1 MHQSPTT
8 LNSGIHKS
16 KISRMVT
23 MSAKRRRSDPSENS
37 SRLELSRDCY
47 EDVIGASDGSY
58 GLNATVRSSWLSHTA
73 WIRSSFLPEAGP
85 ADNGIL
91 QAEIR
96 SLQAT
101 LCQVKRRLGPTAE
114 RCTEAI
120 NSGYNKFTT
129 TGYSEFVEAR
139 RACNPYEV
147 LGEGQSGGLNNLFM
161 NRSAIKLANVDALLD
176 FYLTRYSGEGP
187 FVFADLCGAP
197 GGFSEY
203 ILRRCHAIQ
212 IPACRG
218 YGMSLTGVNE
228 YGQGTPWKLQDAVY
242 FENETCCQY
251 RVVQGVDGTGDIFS
265 WENVQA
271 LRSQLVNDSP
281 QSEQQPE
288 ETLVHLVLA
297 DGGFDAQR
305 DSEHQEELS
314 QKLVVCEVAAGLAL
328 LRPGGTLVVKMFGF
342 QTAVVRAVMKDLLSF
357 FDCMIALKPISSRPA
372 SAERYVV
379 CTGFKGLPQ
388 GWDGLRWRNR
398 ILLGESISG
407 GGSMKLDQD
416 EEKVTNYLHHYLDQF
431 DCDLLNLNLKACFS
445 ILSYLESKMMVTRHT
460 DADSVYLPERPFV
473 NVESY
478 KNAWK
483 LA

>member
-1 MHQSPTT
+1 
-8 LNSGIHKS
+8 
-16 KISRMVT
+16 MVT
-23 MSAKRRRSDPSENS
+23 MSAKRRRSEPSENR
-37 SRLELSRDCY
+37 RLELSRDCY
-47 EDVIGASDGSY
+47 EDVIGESEETY
-58 GLNATVRSSWLSHTA
+58 GLDATVRSSWLTHTE
-73 WIRSSFLPEAGP
+73 WIRSSFLPEAGLV
-85 ADNGIL
+85 DDGMV
-91 QAEIR
+91 QAEIK
-96 SLQAT
+96 SMQAT

-120 NSGYNKFTT
+120 NSGYQNSTT

-242 FENETCCQY
+242 FENGTCCQY
-251 RVVQGVDGTGDIFS
+251 RVFEGADGTGDIFS

-271 LRSQLVNDSP
+271 LRKQLVDDSP
-281 QSEQQPE
+281 QSDHQPE
-288 ETLVHLVLA
+288 ETPVHLVLA

-305 DSEHQEELS
+305 DSELQEELS

-328 LRPGGTLVVKMFGF
+328 LRPGGTMVVKMFGF
-342 QTAVVRAVMKDLLSF
+342 QTPVVRAVMKDLFFL

-407 GGSMKLDQD
+407 GSMKVDQD
-416 EEKVTNYLHHYLDQF
+416 EAKATNHLYHYLDQF
-431 DCDLLNLNLKACFS
+431 DCDLLHLNLKACFS
-445 ILSYLESKMMVTRHT
+445 ILSYLESKMMVTRET
-460 DADSVYLPERPFV
+460 DADSVYLSERPFV

-478 KNAWK
+478 KYAWK
-483 LA
+483 LV

>member
-1 MHQSPTT
+1 
-8 LNSGIHKS
+8 
-16 KISRMVT
+16 MVT
-23 MSAKRRRSDPSENS
+23 MSAKRRRSEPSENR
-37 SRLELSRDCY
+37 RLELSRDCY
-47 EDVIGASDGSY
+47 EDVLGANGGTY
-58 GLNATVRSSWLSHTA
+58 GLNATVRSSWLTHTE
-73 WIRSSFLPEAGP
+73 WIQSTFLPEAGP
-85 ADNGIL
+85 ADDGMV
-91 QAEIR
+91 QAEIK
-96 SLQAT
+96 SMQAT

-120 NSGYNKFTT
+120 NSGYHNSTT

-203 ILRRCHAIQ
+203 ILRRCHTIQ

-242 FENETCCQY
+242 FENGTCCQY
-251 RVVQGVDGTGDIFS
+251 RVFEGDGTGDIFN

-271 LRSQLVNDSP
+271 LRKQLVDDSS
-281 QSEQQPE
+281 QSEQQPQ
-288 ETLVHLVLA
+288 ETPVHLVVA

-305 DSEHQEELS
+305 DSELQEELS

-328 LRPGGTLVVKMFGF
+328 LRPGGTMVVKMFGF
-342 QTAVVRAVMKDLLSF
+342 QTPVVRAVMKDLFFL

-388 GWDGLRWRNR
+388 GWDGPRWRNR

-407 GGSMKLDQD
+407 GSMKVDQD
-416 EEKVTNYLHHYLDQF
+416 ETKVTNHLNHYLDQF
-431 DCDLLNLNLKACFS
+431 DCDLLHLNLKACFS
-445 ILSYLESKMMVTRHT
+445 ILSYLESKMMVTRQT
-460 DADSVYLPERPFV
+460 DADSVYLPERPLV

-478 KNAWK
+478 KYAWK
-483 LA
+483 LV

>member
-1 MHQSPTT
+1 
-8 LNSGIHKS
+8 
-16 KISRMVT
+16 MV
-23 MSAKRRRSDPSENS
+23 MMNAKRRRSEPSENP
-37 SRLELSRDCY
+37 SRHRLSRDCY
-47 EDVIGASDGSY
+47 EDVV
-58 GLNATVRSSWLSHTA
+58 GLSEESPGLDSTVRSSWLSHTE
-73 WIRSSFLPEAGP
+73 WIRSSFFHEADP
-85 ADNGIL
+85 ADDGL
-91 QAEIR
+91 VQEEIK

-101 LCQVKRRLGPTAE
+101 LCQVKRRLGPAAE
-114 RCTEAI
+114 RCTEAF
-120 NSGYNKFTT
+120 NSGYHSSTT

-203 ILRRCHAIQ
+203 ILRRCYAIQ

-242 FENETCCQY
+242 FENGTCCQY
-251 RVVQGVDGTGDIFS
+251 RVCEGADGTGDIFR
-265 WENVQA
+265 WDNVQA
-271 LRSQLVNDSP
+271 LRSQLVEDSP
-281 QSEQQPE
+281 QSQQQPE
-288 ETLVHLVLA
+288 ETPVHLVLA

-328 LRPGGTLVVKMFGF
+328 LRPGGTLVIKMFGF
-342 QTAVVRAVMKDLLSF
+342 QTAVIRTVMKDLF
-357 FDCMIALKPISSRPA
+357 FFFESMVALKPISSRPA

-388 GWDGLRWRNR
+388 GWDGLRWRNH
-398 ILLGESISG
+398 IFLGESISG
-407 GGSMKLDQD
+407 SGSMKLDDD
-416 EEKVTNYLHHYLDQF
+416 EEEVVNHLYHYLDQF

-445 ILSYLESKMMVTRHT
+445 ILSYLERKVMVTRRSS
-460 DADSVYLPERPFV
+460 ADMVYLPERPFV

-478 KNAWK
+478 KYAWR
-483 LA
+483 LTP